1 MWPYTPTEV
10 AFLLLGSTWSDLSV
24 GKSCR
29 ASQEGCSLTNQ
40 VIPISSSGKGEVDKE
55 LSLPGTSLTGRFG
68 SGGCVDRDLLHW
80 MHKDAR
86 ESQRSSPPGTD
97 Q

>member
-40 VIPISSSGKGEVDKE
+40 VIPISSSGKGEVDRE
-55 LSLPGTSLTGRFG
+55 RVESAWHLSY
-68 SGGCVDRDLLHW
+68 
-80 MHKDAR
+80 R
-86 ESQRSSPPGTD
+86 EVWLWRLR
-97 Q
+97 